1 MNNSY
6 LFIAL
11 LLLLAL
17 MLTFFFPPIPAL
29 ADDHCWIESAWAD
42 CNDSNLFNGYW
53 GRDEGFVP
61 GMITRQSHFLPA
73 PPLTMGMAVY
83 YAEGIMEA
91 TARYRD
97 FDLSDYAD
105 GVAMMSCADIG
116 QTVWIS
122 RYRNRYVDAW
132 PGINGNEPLFW
143 EGPFLVV
150 DCAEWD
156 DHWPIALFR
165 NEVVEVGFE
174 TAQRWGMMQPGT
186 WNEWRLPVRV
196 LKSRYRPP
204 DDFNYQ
210 SSIWYPD
217 WFEEVAR
224 FYSSEQDL
232 LSPYYIWDISS
243 SQKGRDLPRPYFVW
257 DGTHRIRRWYFE
269 GRWKSFLAWQDNP
282 MYIEPWIRDLIYR
295 IGD

>member
-11 LLLLAL
+11 LLCLAL
-17 MLTFFFPPIPAL
+17 LLTFFFPPIPAL
-29 ADDHCWIESAWAD
+29 AADDHCWIEYAWPD

-53 GRDEGFVP
+53 WRDEGFVP
-61 GMITRQSHFLPA
+61 GMITRQTHFISA
-73 PPLTMGMAVY
+73 PPLTMGVAVY
-83 YAEGIMEA
+83 YAEGLMEA
-91 TARYRD
+91 TARYRGL
-97 FDLSDYAD
+97 DLSGYVD

-122 RYRNRYVDAW
+122 RYRSRYVDAL
-132 PGINGNEPLFW
+132 PASNGSIPLFW

-156 DHWPIALFR
+156 DHYPISVFR

-174 TAQRWGMMQPGT
+174 TAKRWGMMQPGT
-186 WNEWRLPVRV
+186 WNEWTLHVRV

-210 SSIWYPD
+210 SSIWYPY
-217 WFEEVAR
+217 WFEEVAK
-224 FYSSEQDL
+224 FYNFRSNALPNRPIFTMRSEKL
-232 LSPYYIWDISS
+232 LWFT
-243 SQKGRDLPRPYFVW
+243 QGGRTR
-257 DGTHRIRRWYFE
+257 
-269 GRWKSFLAWQDNP
+269 KSYLAWQDNP
-282 MYIEPWIRDLIYR
+282 RYIEPWIRDTIYR
-295 IGD
+295 KD

>member
-53 GRDEGFVP
+53 WRGEGFVP
-61 GMITRQSHFLPA
+61 GMITRETHFLAA
-73 PPLTMGMAVY
+73 PPYTMGMAVY
-83 YAEGIMEA
+83 YAEGLMEA
-91 TARYRD
+91 TAHYRGL
-97 FDLSDYAD
+97 DLSDYVD

-116 QTVWIS
+116 QTVWIR
-122 RYRNRYVDAW
+122 RYRHQWLLPDYPDA
-132 PGINGNEPLFW
+132 NERFDW

-156 DHWPIALFR
+156 DHYAIAVFR
-165 NEVVEVGFE
+165 EEVIEVGWK
-174 TAQRWGMMQPGT
+174 TAQRWGMAQPGA
-186 WNEWRLPVRV
+186 WNEWTQGVRV
-196 LKSRYRPP
+196 FKSRTKPP
-204 DDFNYQ
+204 ERVMPGVY
-210 SSIWYPD
+210 WYPD

-224 FYSSEQDL
+224 FYNFRSNALPNRPIFTMRSEKL
-232 LSPYYIWDISS
+232 LWFT
-243 SQKGRDLPRPYFVW
+243 QG
-257 DGTHRIRRWYFE
+257 GEIR
-269 GRWKSFLAWQDNP
+269 KSYLAWQDNP